1 MGNIKKWPLII
12 IYGKMDGFIRG
23 YWSTYPIYV
32 WLNPGE
38 NWNFDGTL
46 MWVIR
51 MGWVM
56 MHGRGFNDHNL
67 PNLGLMNTLDMIS
80 GAMSGLMIGWG

>member
-1 MGNIKKWPLII
+1 M
-12 IYGKMDGFIRG
+12 
-23 YWSTYPIYV
+23 
-32 WLNPGE
+32 
-38 NWNFDGTL
+38 GTL
-46 MWVIR
+46 MWVIK
-51 MGWVM
+51 MGWVL